1 MPSRQAGRQA
11 GRQREWVSLGLA
23 VGFYKLKAPAY
34 DTMPPTMLHIVIL
47 PIKSTNWEPYMET
60 RESVGIILIQ
70 TNTQGN
76 SI

>member
-34 DTMPPTMLHIVIL
+34 DTMPPNNATHSNSSYKVYQLGTIH
-47 PIKSTNWEPYMET
+47 
-60 RESVGIILIQ
+60 G
-70 TNTQGN
+70 NT
-76 SI
+76 